1 MASQWFD
8 PAFRGFPVR
17 WPECKYLILQGF
29 IGQSRGTD
37 AGRFPRCGK
46 IAVSIQVVT
55 AHVFSSSRQSAP
67 RQRRAHD
74 GLEPLK
80 TAHRL
85 IQKAAVQDAEFRV
98 APA

>member
-1 MASQWFD
+1 
-8 PAFRGFPVR
+8 VR
-17 WPECKYLILQGF
+17 WPESKYLILQGF

-67 RQRRAHD
+67 RQRRPHD
-74 GLEPLK
+74 GWEPLK
-80 TAHRL
+80 ISSCML
-85 IQKAAVQDAEFRV
+85 DKVGQAVFRTVV
-98 APA
+98 AFM